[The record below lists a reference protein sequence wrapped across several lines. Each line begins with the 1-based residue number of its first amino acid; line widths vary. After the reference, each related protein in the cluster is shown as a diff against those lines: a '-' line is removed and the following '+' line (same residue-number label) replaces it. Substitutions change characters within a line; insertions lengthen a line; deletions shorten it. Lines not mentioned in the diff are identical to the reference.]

1 MTKLVRKMIRPMIFF
16 LNQADLSSSE
26 AEKTLSH
33 YEEHLLSLRMKTCTQ
48 VVAPIGMAAK
58 LQKPMKIIAYKNGDG
73 YRNGKLIVAE
83 TFPMVSGS
91 HLTASC
97 ILGSN
102 DNGDSSD
109 KKTAVELSD
118 KCPWPVSP
126 IYADKIKISVFVKIF
141 FLIVFLRKMRKQK
154 MVCRLGPEQ

>member
-1 MTKLVRKMIRPMIFF
+1 MIFF
-16 LNQADLSSSE
+16 FNQADLSSSE

-33 YEEHLLSLRMKTCTQ
+33 YEEHLLSLRMKTCTK
-48 VVAPIGMAAK
+48 VVGPICTAAS
-58 LQKPMKIIAYKNGDG
+58 LQKPVKVIAYKNGDG

-102 DNGDSSD
+102 DNGDFSD

-118 KCPWPVSP
+118 KCLWPVSS
-126 IYADKIKISVFVKIF
+126 IYADKIKISVFIKIF
-141 FLIVFLRKMRKQK
+141 FLIVFLRKMRKWK
-154 MVCRLGPEQ
+154 MVFRLGPDQ